1 MEESSSEATYEER
14 EIRCPKLGGPI
25 NFGYCR
31 QENAGLPCSKALH
44 CWSPYFDVE
53 SIFRKTLTEAQ
64 FEDCF
69 FKAPQTKVATL
80 LELIERAKRIS
91 EKSDKTDTESLDSP
105 EGQSE

>member
-1 MEESSSEATYEER
+1 MEESSSEPTYEER

-31 QENAGLPCSKALH
+31 QENSGLPCSKALN
-44 CWSPYFDVE
+44 CWSPYFDAE
-53 SIFRKTLTEAQ
+53 TLFRKALTDAQ

-69 FKAPQTKVATL
+69 FKAPQTKMTTL
-80 LELIERAKRIS
+80 LELIERAKEIS
-91 EKSDKTDTESLDSP
+91 KKPDKSDTESADSP